1 MELKREYK
9 RIMGIDVGTKRIGIA
24 ISDPFCMFASQSFL
38 VLREAGKDEKA
49 FLEIDKI
56 AKDNKVEKIVI
67 GIPYNMDGSLGYQGK
82 NCIEFSE
89 YFKKDY
95 EVIYEDERLTSE
107 QSSEILKLKK
117 KKYTKQKGLVDMQSA
132 SIILQQYL
140 DR

>member
-38 VLREAGKDEKA
+38 VLREVGNDEKV

-56 AKDNKVEKIVI
+56 AKDNQVEKIVI
-67 GIPYNMDGSLGYQGK
+67 GVPYNMDGSLGFQGK

-107 QSSEILKLKK
+107 QSSKILKLKK
-117 KKYTKQKGLVDMQSA
+117 KKYTKQKGLVNMQSA

>member
-38 VLREAGKDEKA
+38 VLREAGNDEKA

-56 AKDNKVEKIVI
+56 AKDNQVEKIVI
-67 GIPYNMDGSLGYQGK
+67 GVPYNMDGSLGFQGK

>member
-38 VLREAGKDEKA
+38 VLREVGNDEKA

-56 AKDNKVEKIVI
+56 AKDNQVEKIVI
-67 GIPYNMDGSLGYQGK
+67 GVPYNMDGSLGFQGK

>member
-38 VLREAGKDEKA
+38 VLREVGNDEKA

-56 AKDNKVEKIVI
+56 AKDNQVEKIVI
-67 GIPYNMDGSLGYQGK
+67 GVPYNMDGSLGFQGK

-117 KKYTKQKGLVDMQSA
+117 KKNTKQKGLVDMQSA